1 MLVSEAI
8 SLSADTAPRHLSEH
22 VGTRDH
28 LLPAVGYV
36 PRDHRSR
43 AVIGSGLFLAAMQ
56 VCNTLRGVRPTRP
69 SETFCD
75 EVTWYRLLMYDY
87 VI

>member
-1 MLVSEAI
+1 MVSEAI

-28 LLPAVGYV
+28 PLPAVGYV

-56 VCNTLRGVRPTRP
+56 YSSWRKTYQAIRDVL
-69 SETFCD
+69 
-75 EVTWYRLLMYDY
+75 
-87 VI
+87 